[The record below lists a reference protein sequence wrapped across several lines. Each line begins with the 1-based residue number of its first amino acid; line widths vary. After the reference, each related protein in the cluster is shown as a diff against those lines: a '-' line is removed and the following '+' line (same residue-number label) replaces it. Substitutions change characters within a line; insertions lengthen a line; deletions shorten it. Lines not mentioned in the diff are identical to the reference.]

1 MTLLLFPLSSRTGKV
16 RHVAEKLMQRN
27 GVEAVHYWKATVRT
41 LAEHMIRVGYPDDEA
56 DRQLREFHDAVLAE
70 LCRLQAVLRPNHGDA
85 A

>member
-1 MTLLLFPLSSRTGKV
+1 MTLLLFPFASRTGKV

-41 LAEHMIRVGYPDDEA
+41 LSEHMARIGLGDDEA
-56 DRQLREFHDAVLAE
+56 DWQLRAFHDAVQAE
-70 LCRLQAVLRPNHGDA
+70 LCRLGGVARGGGA